1 MQNCPKNLSQLAY
14 QNFELHYNEYE
25 NLGLFGCY
33 PLGFSSNGLTILLI
47 ELTRERERERNWIF
61 GLQVILELLMMK

>member
-14 QNFELHYNEYE
+14 QNFELYCNEYE

-33 PLGFSSNGLTILLI
+33 PLGFSSNGLTILVI
-47 ELTRERERERNWIF
+47 ELTRERERNWIF